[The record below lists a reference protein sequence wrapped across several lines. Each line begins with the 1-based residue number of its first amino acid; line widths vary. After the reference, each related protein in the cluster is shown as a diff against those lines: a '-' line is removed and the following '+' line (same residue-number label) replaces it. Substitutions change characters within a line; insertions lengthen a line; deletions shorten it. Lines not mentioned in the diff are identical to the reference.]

1 MHWIFQY
8 LSFSSSF
15 FGWSQFLF
23 SIGFSYGVKTSSF
36 INSFHLEHHLNHIAP
51 VVKFLS
57 EVFFFFFSKLS
68 KRRTDSQT
76 EPFKAVESLFK
87 EI

>member
-1 MHWIFQY
+1 MDLISQSD
-8 LSFSSSF
+8 SFNGLCTGSSSISHFRQVF

-57 EVFFFFFSKLS
+57 EVFFFF
-68 KRRTDSQT
+68 
-76 EPFKAVESLFK
+76 
-87 EI
+87 